1 MKITEIQGYSNYITN
16 YDLANMFNIYTD
28 NKLGPLYKTYNLN
41 RSITIKG
48 IDSIPATQI
57 TTYTVKDG
65 DTLNLISYNL
75 YGTIELWWLLAKINN
90 IYDACI
96 NLEAG
101 WVLYTLNKS
110 VANQILMELKS

>member
-1 MKITEIQGYSNYITN
+1 MKITEIDGYSNYITN

-28 NKLGPLYKTYNLN
+28 NKLGSLYKTYNLN

-48 IDSIPATQI
+48 LGNIPATQI
-57 TTYTVKDG
+57 TTYTVRAG

-90 IYDACI
+90 IQDAAI
-96 NLEAG
+96 NLQPG
-101 WVLYTLNKS
+101 WVLYTLNRGI
-110 VANQILMELKS
+110 ANQILIALKS